1 GPGSPPPP
9 LPGAASGARRGPV
22 PPVRAG
28 DPPCPRS
35 HPRPCV
41 KCGQGSAS
49 LVIRLGDAFCR
60 GCFREYFVH
69 KFRAMLGKNRVI
81 FPGEKVLLALSGG
94 AASSAML
101 RQVQEGLSRE
111 TAKRLR
117 FVPGLIYV
125 DEGAVR
131 GQSPAQREQSLAL
144 METLLQATGFP
155 YHLAHLEQALELPA
169 SILRP
174 GPEGSGKPGP
184 SYKEAVE
191 GFIQQQRQ
199 EGDGDGGTSP
209 PSLGTQAGDL
219 AAPRLPAAAHTQ
231 ELLRLFEAVE
241 TPTARE
247 ELLQMLRTH
256 LILQTAR
263 TRGYAKVM
271 TGESCT
277 RVAIKLLTNLAL
289 GRGAF
294 LAVDTGFVDNR
305 HGDVM
310 VVRPMRE
317 YMAKEIAFYNHF
329 FHVPTV
335 IAPPLP
341 TKRREKP
348 SIHRLME
355 NFLLGLQED
364 FPSTISTVYRY
375 GMLCTGA
382 PQGEGGLG
390 VSGVHPLTPPCVGCR
405 TGEKL
410 SPAPAK
416 ASSESQRCLLCLC
429 ALDIAGGE
437 WGRRWGDTG
446 DCGGGSHAPPIAP
459 LPSGS
464 CRGGVGP
471 GAHADH
477 GGARAGGERVLPG
490 HPGSGV
496 STWAGGGCGAG
507 TGATGPAPLR
517 VPCPCRAES
526 KAAFIPLLCYGCRLT
541 FKELGPLAT
550 LPPYVRAE
558 AQRRIHGAQMK
569 EQSQEVRLE
578 DEEPGES

>member
-1 GPGSPPPP
+1 MCEAAGDDGGC
-9 LPGAASGARRGPV
+9 GADTAPARRR
-22 PPVRAG
+22 RAPG
-28 DPPCPRS
+28 HS

-41 KCGQGSAS
+41 KCGQGRAA

-69 KFRAMLGKNRVI
+69 KFRAMLGKNRII

-94 AASSAML
+94 PASSAML

-117 FVPGLIYV
+117 FIPGLIYV

-131 GQSPAQREQSLAL
+131 GQSLAQREQSLAR

-155 YHLAHLEQALELPA
+155 YYLTHLEQALELPA

-174 GPEGSGKPGP
+174 GPVRSGEPGP

-199 EGDGDGGTSP
+199 EGDGDRGTSLP
-209 PSLGTQAGDL
+209 GLGTQDTPAGSP
-219 AAPRLPAAAHTQ
+219 ATPRLPAAARTQ

-294 LAVDTGFVDNR
+294 LAVDAGFMDNR

-329 FHVPTV
+329 FDVPTV
-335 IAPPLP
+335 IAPPLS
-341 TKRREKP
+341 TKRREKL
-348 SIHRLME
+348 SVHRLME
-355 NFLLGLQED
+355 RFVLGLQED
-364 FPSTISTVYRY
+364 FPSTISTVYR
-375 GMLCTGA
+375 
-382 PQGEGGLG
+382 
-390 VSGVHPLTPPCVGCR
+390 

-410 SPAPAK
+410 SPSPAE

-429 ALDIAGGE
+429 ALDIAGEEELALEPTLIVETEPAGN
-437 WGRRWGDTG
+437 GCCQD
-446 DCGGGSHAPPIAP
+446 APA
-459 LPSGS
+459 
-464 CRGGVGP
+464 VGQ
-471 GAHADH
+471 A
-477 GGARAGGERVLPG
+477 
-490 HPGSGV
+490 
-496 STWAGGGCGAG
+496 
-507 TGATGPAPLR
+507 
-517 VPCPCRAES
+517 AES
-526 KAAFIPLLCYGCRLT
+526 RAAFIPLLCYSCRLT

-558 AQRRIHGAQMK
+558 AQRRLRRAEMK
-569 EQSQEVRLE
+569 QQSQEVPLE
-578 DEEPGES
+578 DEEHNES

>member
-1 GPGSPPPP
+1 MGGEE
-9 LPGAASGARRGPV
+9 RGH
-22 PPVRAG
+22 RG
-28 DPPCPRS
+28 DRDKGHS
-35 HPRPCV
+35 HPRACV
-41 KCGQGSAS
+41 KCGQSSAA
-49 LVIRLGDAFCR
+49 LVIRVGDAFCR
-60 GCFREYFVH
+60 GCFHEYFVH

-94 AASSAML
+94 PASSAML

-131 GQSPAQREQSLAL
+131 GQSLAQREQSLAH

-155 YHLAHLEQALELPA
+155 YYLAHLEEALELPA

-174 GPEGSGKPGP
+174 GPEGSSKPGP

-199 EGDGDGGTSP
+199 EGDGDGGTSMPNLSTQDTPAGP
-209 PSLGTQAGDL
+209 PATPCLPTTAQTQKL
-219 AAPRLPAAAHTQ
+219 QL
-231 ELLRLFEAVE
+231 LFEAVE

-247 ELLQMLRTH
+247 ELLQMLRIH

-263 TRGYAKVM
+263 TKGYAKVM

-294 LAVDTGFVDNR
+294 LAVDTGFMDNR

-329 FHVPTV
+329 FSVPTV

-355 NFLLGLQED
+355 RFLLGLQED
-364 FPSTISTVYRY
+364 FPSTISTVYR
-375 GMLCTGA
+375 
-382 PQGEGGLG
+382 
-390 VSGVHPLTPPCVGCR
+390 

-410 SPAPAK
+410 SPDPAK
-416 ASSESQRCLLCLC
+416 ASSESERCLLCLC
-429 ALDIAGGE
+429 ALDIAGE
-437 WGRRWGDTG
+437 EELALEPTLIMDEPEPVGD
-446 DCGGGSHAPPIAP
+446 
-459 LPSGS
+459 
-464 CRGGVGP
+464 
-471 GAHADH
+471 
-477 GGARAGGERVLPG
+477 
-490 HPGSGV
+490 
-496 STWAGGGCGAG
+496 
-507 TGATGPAPLR
+507 
-517 VPCPCRAES
+517 RAES
-526 KAAFIPLLCYGCRLT
+526 RAAFIPLLCYGCRLT

-550 LPPYVRAE
+550 LPPYVRTE
-558 AQRRIHGAQMK
+558 GQRRIRRAEM
-569 EQSQEVRLE
+569 EQQNQEVLHE
-578 DEEPGES
+578 DKEPSKS

>member
-1 GPGSPPPP
+1 MCEAAGDDGGC
-9 LPGAASGARRGPV
+9 GADTAPARRR
-22 PPVRAG
+22 RAPG
-28 DPPCPRS
+28 HS

-41 KCGQGSAS
+41 KCGQSSAA

-131 GQSPAQREQSLAL
+131 RQSPAQREQSLAL

-174 GPEGSGKPGP
+174 GPGDSGEPGP

-191 GFIQQQRQ
+191 DFIQQQRQ
-199 EGDGDGGTSP
+199 EGDRDGGTSLP
-209 PSLGTQAGDL
+209 GLGTQVGDP
-219 AAPRLPAAAHTQ
+219 AAPRLPAAARTQ

-241 TPTARE
+241 TSTARE

-294 LAVDTGFVDNR
+294 LAVDTGFMDNR

-329 FHVPTV
+329 FDVPTV

-355 NFLLGLQED
+355 RFLLGLQED
-364 FPSTISTVYRY
+364 FPSTISTVYR
-375 GMLCTGA
+375 
-382 PQGEGGLG
+382 
-390 VSGVHPLTPPCVGCR
+390 
-405 TGEKL
+405 
-410 SPAPAK
+410 
-416 ASSESQRCLLCLC
+416 
-429 ALDIAGGE
+429 
-437 WGRRWGDTG
+437 GR
-446 DCGGGSHAPPIAP
+446 
-459 LPSGS
+459 
-464 CRGGVGP
+464 VGP

-477 GGARAGGERVLPG
+477 GGAGAGGRRVLPG
-490 HPGSGV
+490 CPGSG
-496 STWAGGGCGAG
+496 G
-507 TGATGPAPLR
+507 
-517 VPCPCRAES
+517 
-526 KAAFIPLLCYGCRLT
+526 
-541 FKELGPLAT
+541 
-550 LPPYVRAE
+550 
-558 AQRRIHGAQMK
+558 
-569 EQSQEVRLE
+569 
-578 DEEPGES
+578 

>member
-1 GPGSPPPP
+1 
-9 LPGAASGARRGPV
+9 
-22 PPVRAG
+22 
-28 DPPCPRS
+28 
-35 HPRPCV
+35 PRPCV
-41 KCGQGSAS
+41 KCKQGTAA
-49 LVIRLGDAFCR
+49 LIIRLGDPFCR

-94 AASSAML
+94 PASSAML
-101 RQVQEGLSRE
+101 RQVQEGLGRE

-117 FVPGLIYV
+117 FIPGLVYI

-131 GQSPAQREQSLAL
+131 GQSLAQREQSLAQ
-144 METLLQATGFP
+144 METLLQATTFP
-155 YHLAHLEQALELPA
+155 YYVVHLEEALELPA

-174 GPEGSGKPGP
+174 GPEGSSEPGS

-199 EGDGDGGTSP
+199 EGAGDDGTSL
-209 PSLGTQAGDL
+209 SDLGTQDMPSSTA
-219 AAPRLPAAAHTQ
+219 RLPTPARTQ

-241 TPTARE
+241 TATARE

-263 TRGYAKVM
+263 SRGYVKVM

-277 RVAIKLLTNLAL
+277 RVAVKLLTNLAL

-294 LAVDTGFVDNR
+294 LAVDTGFTDNR

-329 FHVPTV
+329 FDVPTV

-348 SIHRLME
+348 SVHRLIE
-355 NFLLGLQED
+355 RFLVGLQED
-364 FPSTISTVYRY
+364 FPSTISTVYR
-375 GMLCTGA
+375 
-382 PQGEGGLG
+382 
-390 VSGVHPLTPPCVGCR
+390 
-405 TGEKL
+405 TGEKM

-416 ASSESQRCLLCLC
+416 ASCESERCLLCLC
-429 ALDIAGGE
+429 ALDIAGEENGCCQGASARGCVCGQ
-437 WGRRWGDTG
+437 GR
-446 DCGGGSHAPPIAP
+446 CQ
-459 LPSGS
+459 
-464 CRGGVGP
+464 
-471 GAHADH
+471 
-477 GGARAGGERVLPG
+477 
-490 HPGSGV
+490 
-496 STWAGGGCGAG
+496 AG
-507 TGATGPAPLR
+507 TGGTAEGPCAP
-517 VPCPCRAES
+517 RAES
-526 KAAFIPLLCYGCRLT
+526 KAAFIPLLCYSCRLT

-550 LPPYVRAE
+550 LPPYVRHE
-558 AQRRIHGAQMK
+558 AQRR
-569 EQSQEVRLE
+569 
-578 DEEPGES
+578 

>member
-1 GPGSPPPP
+1 MCEAAGDDAGC
-9 LPGAASGARRGPV
+9 GADTASARRRRV
-22 PPVRAG
+22 PG
-28 DPPCPRS
+28 HS
-35 HPRPCV
+35 YPRPCV
-41 KCGQGSAS
+41 KCGQGSAA
-49 LVIRLGDAFCR
+49 LVIRVGDAFCR

-117 FVPGLIYV
+117 FVPGIIYV

-131 GQSPAQREQSLAL
+131 GQSVAQREQNLAR

-155 YHLAHLEQALELPA
+155 YHLVHLEQALELPP
-169 SILRP
+169 SILQP
-174 GPEGSGKPGP
+174 GPEGSSKPST

-199 EGDGDGGTSP
+199 EGDGDSLSTQDMPGGSP
-209 PSLGTQAGDL
+209 PL
-219 AAPRLPAAAHTQ
+219 PRLPAAARTQ
-231 ELLRLFEAVE
+231 ELLQLFEAVE
-241 TPTARE
+241 TSTARE
-247 ELLQMLRTH
+247 ELLQMLRIH

-294 LAVDTGFVDNR
+294 LAVDTGFMDNR

-329 FHVPTV
+329 FDVPTV
-335 IAPPLP
+335 IMPPLS

-348 SIHRLME
+348 SIHRVIE
-355 NFLLGLQED
+355 RFLLGLQED
-364 FPSTISTVYRY
+364 FPSTISTVY
-375 GMLCTGA
+375 
-382 PQGEGGLG
+382 
-390 VSGVHPLTPPCVGCR
+390 R

-429 ALDIAGGE
+429 ALDIAGEEELALEPTLIIEEPEPVENGCCQ
-437 WGRRWGDTG
+437 DTP
-446 DCGGGSHAPPIAP
+446 A
-459 LPSGS
+459 
-464 CRGGVGP
+464 
-471 GAHADH
+471 
-477 GGARAGGERVLPG
+477 AG
-490 HPGSGV
+490 
-496 STWAGGGCGAG
+496 
-507 TGATGPAPLR
+507 
-517 VPCPCRAES
+517 AES
-526 KAAFIPLLCYGCRLT
+526 RAAFIPLLCYGCRLT

-558 AQRRIHGAQMK
+558 AQRRIHRAEMK
-569 EQSQEVRLE
+569 QQSQEVPLE
-578 DEEPGES
+578 DEEPSKS